1 MSENVY
7 KVFKVRAT
15 PHYSAIKWQR
25 IRGFLKWYALYKST
39 FYLLTYLLYRYGQY
53 YSQSK
58 LLTDCPVDDITVSA
72 MPLTCSR
79 ALGRMQVTF
88 LFQLMCSRV
97 SFSIMVKISVKI
109 RVMVRFY
116 LLIRLGCL
124 YTVDKKSAT
133 IHDWEKSALGS
144 AI

>member
-1 MSENVY
+1 MCT
-7 KVFKVRAT
+7 KC
-15 PHYSAIKWQR
+15 
-25 IRGFLKWYALYKST
+25 LKYGQPRT
-39 FYLLTYLLYRYGQY
+39 IVLLSDRYGQY

-58 LLTDCPVDDITVSA
+58 LLTACPVDDITVSA

-133 IHDWEKSALGS
+133 IHD
-144 AI
+144 